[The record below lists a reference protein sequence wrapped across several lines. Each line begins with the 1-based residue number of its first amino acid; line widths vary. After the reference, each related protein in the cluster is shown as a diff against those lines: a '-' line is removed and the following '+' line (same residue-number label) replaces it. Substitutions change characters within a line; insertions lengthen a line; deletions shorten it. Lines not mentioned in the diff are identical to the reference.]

1 MLARLLLVS
10 TTMWIFSAC
19 SLVLDKRAD
28 QCASDGDCARFT
40 GTVCDVASHLCIIVS
55 GSANQAT
62 GTHADAGSTRNDASD
77 GSSDG
82 NSLPCRGPNGC
93 YQCNP
98 TADVEY
104 GNRCTESPCKPFDN
118 RARLKRLLP
127 EGGLR
132 PLPEGGRS
140 PLSE

>member
-10 TTMWIFSAC
+10 IAIWFFSAC
-19 SLVLDKRAD
+19 SLVLDRRAD
-28 QCASDGDCARFT
+28 QCASDADCAGFT
-40 GTVCDVASHLCIIVS
+40 GTSCDVRSHLCVVA

-62 GTHADAGSTRNDASD
+62 ATHPDAGPARNDASD
-77 GSSDG
+77 AAPDG
-82 NSLPCRGPNGC
+82 TSVPCRGPNGC

-98 TADVEY
+98 TTDVEY
-104 GNRCTESPCKPFDN
+104 ENRCTQALCKSFDN
-118 RARLKRLLP
+118 RTRLKRLLP

-132 PLPEGGRS
+132 PLPEGGAS